1 MRSIFVRINDAF
13 PGGLAR
19 SQQARAPNRGKLS
32 QIEEEVHMLNLSQIS
47 LYGLAL
53 LAGAVAAR
61 AAASP
66 AENNLLRLVPGGA
79 QIVSGI
85 ADPGRSSATGRL
97 LVVTKNNNIDLD
109 DCLALLGVD
118 GDQAING
125 VIEVAS
131 SSIGGDLSD
140 HLLLISGHFNGAR
153 IFGAA
158 LENGST
164 RITDN
169 GHTLLVI
176 RPFDREILSM
186 PDVRWMAILNNRVLV
201 FGVPSM
207 VAMALSRYERGEPAD
222 PILLERLTRLR
233 PDVDSWSI
241 IAIPPATWIE
251 HLAVPTVPVS
261 LETILKNTDE
271 VELGVHYGRTA
282 RIDFSIHTWGSD
294 SSRQLLSR
302 AEPVLAALARE
313 PRVHLQLGIDGQ
325 RRINGSVTVQEKVFD
340 QWLAALVQN
349 RLRMQESGNGER

>member
-1 MRSIFVRINDAF
+1 
-13 PGGLAR
+13 
-19 SQQARAPNRGKLS
+19 LS
-32 QIEEEVHMLNLSQIS
+32 QIEEEVHMLNLCQIS

-53 LAGAVAAR
+53 LAGAVAAS
-61 AAASP
+61 AATSP

-97 LVVTKNNNIDLD
+97 LVVTKNNNRDLD

-118 GDQAING
+118 GDEAING
-125 VIEVAS
+125 MIEVAS
-131 SSIGGDLSD
+131 SSIAADLSD
-140 HLLLISGHFNGAR
+140 HLLLVSGHFNGTR
-153 IFGAA
+153 IFRAA

-176 RPFDREILSM
+176 RPFDREIPSM
-186 PDVRWMAILNNRVLV
+186 PDVRWIAILNNRVLV

-207 VAMALSRYERGEPAD
+207 VTIALSRYERGEPAD
-222 PILLERLTRLR
+222 PILLERLARLR

-241 IAIPPATWIE
+241 VAIPPATLIE

-261 LETILKNTDE
+261 LEAMLKNTDE
-271 VELGVHYGRTA
+271 VELGIHYGRTA
-282 RIDFSIHTWGSD
+282 RIDFSIQTCGSD

-302 AEPVLAALARE
+302 AQLVLAGFTRDTHS
-313 PRVHLQLGIDGQ
+313 HLQVETDGQ
-325 RRINGSVTVQEKVFD
+325 RRIHGSVTAQEKVFD
-340 QWLAALVQN
+340 QWLAALEQ
-349 RLRMQESGNGER
+349 RRSGMQESRNGER